1 MSTNQKSLIHSILR
15 IFAENRVFQTKRQLA
30 EFHRRFERF
39 LEIKKKGKRYIL
51 ITFCNIEFTHLVL
64 IKQRH
69 SNKNKKLVYH
79 LRYSSF
85 FILTIKYM
93 EIFTYKNYFKDLVIS
108 ECIIDLNI
116 LINFLFTRD
125 KDTLWY
131 FKIIPELI

>member
-1 MSTNQKSLIHSILR
+1 
-15 IFAENRVFQTKRQLA
+15 
-30 EFHRRFERF
+30 
-39 LEIKKKGKRYIL
+39 
-51 ITFCNIEFTHLVL
+51 
-64 IKQRH
+64 
-69 SNKNKKLVYH
+69 
-79 LRYSSF
+79 
-85 FILTIKYM
+85 M